1 MLSNFWCCSMEGA
14 MIMWN
19 QNVVIMLRMP
29 DKRRHDAMLSPT
41 AESQRKS
48 PLCLLSCIFFWD
60 IFCVRESSQ
69 QFWGLPVLNVRNFQ
83 CNFMDILWD
92 STGASSNGCP
102 EAAEADIFGIHP
114 DATGTGPT
122 CYFKHLIY
130 LKCTFLLWGNSASFK
145 VRSSDNT
152 VTKDFCP
159 QWISE
164 WNTRLWLASPGR
176 MLAEQTRVNVRLPWF
191 HSSLWLVPK
200 G

>member
-1 MLSNFWCCSMEGA
+1 
-14 MIMWN
+14 
-19 QNVVIMLRMP
+19 MLRMP
-29 DKRRHDAMLSPT
+29 DKRRQDSMLSPT
-41 AESQRKS
+41 AEWQRKS
-48 PLCLLSCIFFWD
+48 PLCLLSCMFLRY
-60 IFCVRESSQ
+60 FCVREIA

-102 EAAEADIFGIHP
+102 EAAGSRDLRKIHP
-114 DATGTGPT
+114 DAKGTGPK

-130 LKCTFLLWGNSASFK
+130 FKCTFLLWVILHLSRWG
-145 VRSSDNT
+145 VLI
-152 VTKDFCP
+152 TKWQRRGP

-164 WNTRLWLASPGR
+164 WNTRLWFASPGR